1 MPDFKMKPGSKQK
14 NTPGNFRQKQ
24 VDKVNEAY
32 KKQGI
37 NPSSFSNFNK
47 EKDTIIQGR
56 SKMNSVASQIA
67 SSNAAM
73 GGYASVKEE
82 KIFRDS
88 RGNYSVQRVYSKK

>member
-14 NTPGNFRQKQ
+14 NTPGNFRQEQ
-24 VDKVNEAY
+24 VDKVSEAY

-47 EKDTIIQGR
+47 EKDTIIQGK
-56 SKMNSVASQIA
+56 SKMHSVARQIA
-67 SSNAAM
+67 GSNAAM

-82 KIFRDS
+82 KTFKDS
-88 RGNYSVQRVYSKK
+88 QGNYSVQRVYSKK